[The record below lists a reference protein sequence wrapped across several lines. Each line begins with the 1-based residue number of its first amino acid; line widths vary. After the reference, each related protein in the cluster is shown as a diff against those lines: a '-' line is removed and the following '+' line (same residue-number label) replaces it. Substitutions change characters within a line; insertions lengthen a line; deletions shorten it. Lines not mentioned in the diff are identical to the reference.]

1 MIAKILIANR
11 GEIALRIVR
20 ACRDLGIVSVVAH
33 STADRD
39 SLACQ
44 LADERV
50 CIGAG
55 PAEESY
61 LKADNIIMA
70 ACLLRCDAIHPG
82 IGFLSESAAFA
93 RQVEE
98 AGLIFIGAKS
108 QTIAL
113 VGNKVEAR
121 RLAAKAGLPITAGSE
136 EALVDLEDA
145 KRIARALTY
154 PVIIKAS
161 AGGGGRGMR
170 IVTSEEGLESAYH
183 LAKKEARLF
192 FGDDA
197 LHLERYILNPRH
209 VEVQLLA
216 DGQGAVVN
224 LGERD
229 CSVQKRHQK
238 LFEESPAPQLD
249 SAMRE
254 AMGAASV
261 ALFVELGYRG
271 AGTVEFLIDGS
282 SFYFM
287 EVNAR
292 LQVEHPVSELVSSL
306 DLVRAQI
313 EIAQGKRLSFSQDDI
328 SLSGYALEC
337 RINALGAGTITRVR
351 LPSGPW
357 VRVDSAI
364 ESNSTLSSYYD
375 SLLAKIIVSAKSRGE
390 GLALMERALAEVVI
404 EGAVTNLDE
413 QREILRSKQF
423 RSGKVHTGLYDE
435 VIKER
440 RRHG

>member
-20 ACRDLGIVSVVAH
+20 ACRDLGIGSVVAH

-39 SLACQ
+39 SLSSQ

-50 CIGAG
+50 CIGGG
-55 PAEESY
+55 PSEESY
-61 LKADNIIMA
+61 LNSDNIIMA
-70 ACLLRCDAIHPG
+70 ACLMRCDAIHPG
-82 IGFLSESAAFA
+82 IGFLSENAAFA
-93 RQVEE
+93 RRVEE
-98 AGLIFIGAKS
+98 AGLIFIGPKS
-108 QTIAL
+108 ETIAL

-121 RLAAKAGLPITAGSE
+121 RLASKAGVPITPGGD
-136 EALVDLEDA
+136 EALCGLDDA
-145 KRIARALTY
+145 KRSAKELGY

-170 IVTSEEGLESAYH
+170 IVATEAELETAYA

-192 FGDDA
+192 FGDDG
-197 LHLERYILNPRH
+197 LHMERYIQNPRH

-216 DGQGAVVN
+216 DGQGGVIN

-238 LFEESPAPQLD
+238 LFEESPAPLLD
-249 SAMRE
+249 EAMRE
-254 AMGAASV
+254 AMGTASV
-261 ALFVELGYRG
+261 SLFRELGYRG
-271 AGTVEFLIDGS
+271 VGTVEFLVDGRA
-282 SFYFM
+282 FYFM

-292 LQVEHPVSELVSSL
+292 LQVEHPVSELVSGL

-313 EIAQGKRLSFSQDDI
+313 EIAQGKRLSFRQDDVT
-328 SLSGYALEC
+328 LTGYALEC
-337 RINALGAGTITRVR
+337 RINAQGAGTITRVR
-351 LPSGPW
+351 LPAGPQ

-364 ESNSTLSSYYD
+364 EASGILSPYYD
-375 SLLAKIIVSAKSRGE
+375 SLLAKIIVSARSRGE
-390 GLALMERALAEVVI
+390 GLAIMERALAEVAI
-404 EGAVTNLDE
+404 DGLDTNLEE
-413 QREILRSKQF
+413 QREILKSKQF

-435 VIKER
+435 VITKG